1 MERYAIFVDAGYL
14 LAEAGDL
21 LFDTLNR
28 TEQKRRPSCNYEEL
42 FPRLEK
48 LAGEDCRLPLLRIYW
63 YDAAHDGLPTSNH
76 KRIARLRNVKVR
88 LGRIIGG
95 NQKGVDALI
104 YRDLMT
110 LAREHA
116 IVTGYL
122 LSGDEDLREGVIAA
136 QDMGVRISLLGVP
149 SRRKPNQSDFLIQEA
164 DEHIIIEQDI
174 LKPCFSESNAKPR
187 TDTNEAPKK
196 AREIGQE
203 FASKWLE
210 EATPEQISQLRNQ
223 HPRIPSEVDAELLRR
238 AERTVGTLQ
247 DREILKRNLREGFW
261 TVIRRLG
268 A

>member
-28 TEQKRRPSCNYEEL
+28 TGQKSRPFCNYEEL

-149 SRRKPNQSDFLIQEA
+149 SRRSSNQSDFLIQEA
-164 DEHIIIEQDI
+164 DEHIIVKKEI
-174 LKPCFSESNAKPR
+174 LEACFSESSAEPR
-187 TDTNEAPKK
+187 TDTNEEINR
-196 AREIGQE
+196 AREVGKE
-203 FASKWLE
+203 FANRRYADAS
-210 EATPEQISQLRNQ
+210 PEQIRQLRIQ
-223 HPRIPSEVDAELLRR
+223 HPRIPSEIDAELLAK
-238 AERTVGTLQ
+238 AEQTFGPLQ

-261 TVIRRLG
+261 TVIRR
-268 A
+268 